1 MESTAGL
8 VKRARKPKKSH
19 VFTPPRFLYFNFRKF
34 FNRYYIRNVF
44 VIKDLMV
51 QNNYPNYIP
60 FSQVIDGGETTVFK
74 SLFSDW
80 AD

>member
-1 MESTAGL
+1 MSS
-8 VKRARKPKKSH
+8 RRKG
-19 VFTPPRFLYFNFRKF
+19 FYNMNLYTKC
-34 FNRYYIRNVF
+34 FNRYYIGNVIF
-44 VIKDLMV
+44 IKDLMV